1 MILYN
6 KILGNTIIIMNWYEL
21 LYVCLK
27 QPKVPVP
34 VPTPKRDI
42 TIENINVCITNDRLT
57 DGSLNYS
64 ESCNSIISELSTI
77 DEE

>member
-1 MILYN
+1 
-6 KILGNTIIIMNWYEL
+6 MNWYEL
-21 LYVCLK
+21 LYVCIK
-27 QPKVPVP
+27 PTKVPDP
-34 VPTPKRDI
+34 VKRESNL
-42 TIENINVCITNDRLT
+42 ENINVCITNERLT

>member
-1 MILYN
+1 MLLYN

-21 LYVCLK
+21 FYVCMKPLK
-27 QPKVPVP
+27 EPDPIKCESA
-34 VPTPKRDI
+34 
-42 TIENINVCITNDRLT
+42 IENINVCITPERLT